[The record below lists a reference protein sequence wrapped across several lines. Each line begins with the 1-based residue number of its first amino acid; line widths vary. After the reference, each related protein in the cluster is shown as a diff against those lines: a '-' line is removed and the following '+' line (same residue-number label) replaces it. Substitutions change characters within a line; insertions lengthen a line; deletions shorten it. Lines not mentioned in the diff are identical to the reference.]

1 MSARQRDIR
10 RRPEANTSKVRLSRS
25 LAWLLRHNAESE
37 GFTFLEGGYLRVE
50 DVLRHQRF
58 TGFTVT
64 DVEEVV
70 RDNDK
75 QRFAIM
81 AGDDGKLLIRANQ
94 GHSIS
99 NVTVEMEEITA
110 PADEATKVIHGTNFK
125 AWNEIQ
131 NTGLSRMK
139 RNHIHFAAGEPGSE
153 GVISGMR
160 ACAQVCIYIDLH
172 KAMEDGIKFFRSAN
186 NVILS
191 PGDESGVIMPKY
203 FKQVKNV
210 KTNQPLNY

>member
-10 RRPEANTSKVRLSRS
+10 RRPEANSSKVRLSKS

-37 GFTFLEGGYLRVE
+37 GFTFLEGGYLPVE
-50 DVLRHQRF
+50 EVLKHRRF
-58 TGFTVT
+58 AGFTLA

-75 QRFAIM
+75 QRFAVTV
-81 AGDDGKLLIRANQ
+81 GEDGRLLIRANQ

-99 NVTVEMEEITA
+99 NVSVDMEEITS
-110 PADEATKVIHGTNFK
+110 PDEATKVIHGTNFK

-131 NTGLSRMK
+131 KKGLSRMK

-160 ACAQVCIYIDLH
+160 GSAQVYIYIDLH
-172 KAMEDGIKFFRSAN
+172 KAMADGLKFFRSSN

-191 PGDESGVIMPKY
+191 PGDESGVITPEY

-210 KTNQPLNY
+210 KTNQLIN

>member
-10 RRPEANTSKVRLSRS
+10 RRPEANSSKVRLSKS

-37 GFTFLEGGYLRVE
+37 GFTFLEGGYLPVE
-50 DVLRHQRF
+50 EVLKHRRF
-58 TGFTVT
+58 AGFTLA

-75 QRFAIM
+75 QRFAVTV
-81 AGDDGKLLIRANQ
+81 GEDGRLLIRANQ

-99 NVTVEMEEITA
+99 NVSVDMEEITS
-110 PADEATKVIHGTNFK
+110 PDEATKVIHGTNFK

-131 NTGLSRMK
+131 KKGLSRMK

-160 ACAQVCIYIDLH
+160 GSAQVNIYIDLH
-172 KAMEDGIKFFRSAN
+172 KAMADGLKFFRSSN

-191 PGDESGVIMPKY
+191 PGDESGVITPEY

-210 KTNQPLNY
+210 KTNQLIN